1 MVKKR
6 LMLDQYYQAAK
17 ESFKRIW
24 QNKTIW
30 FWGLF
35 VSSGMYFNFS
45 GNHKE
50 EQQPLPEGFIN
61 DVWVNYWNWIL
72 VGFLVFLFL
81 IVVVWIISAIARS
94 GVIKELDKKQNNK
107 KHKLSFKGVWKIG
120 KTDFKKILALDLW
133 LLAIVIGILILDLI
147 LMFLAFLSNLTGLMI
162 SLGIIL
168 VLATIIFFILLA
180 ILKPLALIFLV
191 LSNLNIKKSFIMSWG
206 LLRGNLKEYL
216 KLILTLFLILILGGL
231 ALMIL
236 AILGGLLL
244 AVIFGVF
251 GGFSGTNF
259 PVLAVPLLVVVGGF
273 ILVVFL
279 AMEGFLRL
287 WKMDITIWWV
297 KEIKGA
303 KIEKKEKTRKKKVV
317 KKASK
322 PKVKSNRKIAGA
334 KA

>member
-72 VGFLVFLFL
+72 AGLLISLIL
-81 IVVVWIISAIARS
+81 IVVIWVISAIARL

-107 KHKLSFKGVWKIG
+107 KHQLSFKGVWKIG
-120 KTDFKKILALDLW
+120 KIDFKKVLILDLW
-133 LLAIVIGILILDLI
+133 LLGIVLGILILDLL
-147 LMFLAFLSNLTGLMI
+147 LMFVAFAGNSVGFMI
-162 SLGIIL
+162 TLGIIL
-168 VLATIIFFILLA
+168 ALATVISFILLA

-191 LSNLNIKKSFIMSWG
+191 LSNLTIKNSFIRSWG
-206 LLRGNLKEYL
+206 LLKGNIKEYL
-216 KLILTLFLILILGGL
+216 KLILTLFLISILGGL
-231 ALMIL
+231 SLMIL

-244 AVIFGVF
+244 AAIFGVF

-259 PVLAVPLLVVVGGF
+259 PVLAVPLLVIVGSLL
-273 ILVVFL
+273 LVVFL

-297 KEIKGA
+297 KEIKGV
-303 KIEKKEKTRKKKVV
+303 KVEEEKKVIEKKKAVQEKKEL
-317 KKASK
+317 
-322 PKVKSNRKIAGA
+322 AGA
-334 KA
+334 EA

>member
-1 MVKKR
+1 MAKKR

-81 IVVVWIISAIARS
+81 ILVVWIISAIARL

-107 KHKLSFKGVWKIG
+107 KHKLSFKSIWKIG

-147 LMFLAFLSNLTGLMI
+147 LMFLAFLSNSTGLMI

-287 WKMDITIWWV
+287 WKMDITIWWF

-303 KIEKKEKTRKKKVV
+303 KIEKKKKTQKKKVPLK
-317 KKASK
+317 KKA
-322 PKVKSNRKIAGA
+322 VAGA

>member
-1 MVKKR
+1 MTKKR
-6 LMLDQYYQAAK
+6 LMLDQYYKTAK
-17 ESFKRIW
+17 ESFHRIW

-50 EQQPLPEGFIN
+50 EQQPLLEGFVN

-107 KHKLSFKGVWKIG
+107 KHKLSFKGIWKIG

-133 LLAIVIGILILDLI
+133 LLAIVIGILILDLV
-147 LMFLAFLSNLTGLMI
+147 LMFLAFLSNSTGLMV

-168 VLATIIFFILLA
+168 VLVTIAFFILLA

-191 LSNLNIKKSFIMSWG
+191 LSNLTIKNSFSKSWKLLKSNIG
-206 LLRGNLKEYL
+206 EYL
-216 KLILTLFLILILGGL
+216 KLILTLFIISILGGL
-231 ALMIL
+231 FLMIL
-236 AILGGLLL
+236 GLIVGFLL
-244 AVIFGVF
+244 AVLFGSF
-251 GGFSGTNF
+251 GGFSGMNF
-259 PVLAVPLLVVVGGF
+259 PILAIPLLIIIVVL
-273 ILVVFL
+273 ILAAFL
-279 AMEGFLRL
+279 AIEGFLRL
-287 WKMDITIWWV
+287 WRMDITIWWF

-303 KIEKKEKTRKKKVV
+303 KIEKKKKTQKKKVSLR
-317 KKASK
+317 KKA
-322 PKVKSNRKIAGA
+322 VAGA

>member
-1 MVKKR
+1 
-6 LMLDQYYQAAK
+6 
-17 ESFKRIW
+17 
-24 QNKTIW
+24 
-30 FWGLF
+30 
-35 VSSGMYFNFS
+35 
-45 GNHKE
+45 
-50 EQQPLPEGFIN
+50 
-61 DVWVNYWNWIL
+61 
-72 VGFLVFLFL
+72 
-81 IVVVWIISAIARS
+81 
-94 GVIKELDKKQNNK
+94 
-107 KHKLSFKGVWKIG
+107 
-120 KTDFKKILALDLW
+120 
-133 LLAIVIGILILDLI
+133 
-147 LMFLAFLSNLTGLMI
+147 
-162 SLGIIL
+162 
-168 VLATIIFFILLA
+168 
-180 ILKPLALIFLV
+180 
-191 LSNLNIKKSFIMSWG
+191 MSWG